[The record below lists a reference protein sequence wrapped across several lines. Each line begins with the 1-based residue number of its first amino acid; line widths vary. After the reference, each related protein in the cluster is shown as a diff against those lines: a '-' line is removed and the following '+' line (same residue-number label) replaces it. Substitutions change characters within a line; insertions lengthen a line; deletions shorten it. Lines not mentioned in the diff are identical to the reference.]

1 MKINRINDILSV
13 SPQLMPGDMAAA
25 AQAGFK
31 TVINNRPDGEE
42 PGQPATAEV
51 KAAAEAAGMAFI
63 SIPFT
68 AGMQTA
74 EDVKAFA
81 AALADSDQPILAYC
95 RSGTRS
101 TTVWAMAQVG
111 RLSADEIIAAAAG
124 AGYDLSPM
132 RPILSQA

>member
-1 MKINRINDILSV
+1 MRINRLTDNISV
-13 SPQLMPGDMAAA
+13 SPQLLPAEMPAV

-42 PGQPATAEV
+42 PGQPAIADIKTAV
-51 KAAAEAAGMAFI
+51 QAAGMAFI
-63 SIPFT
+63 DIPFT

-74 EDVKAFA
+74 EDVQAFA
-81 AALADSDQPILAYC
+81 KALAGSEGPILAYC

-101 TTVWAMAQVG
+101 TTVWAMSQAGQ
-111 RLSADEIIAAAAG
+111 LSADEIITAAAG

-132 RPILSQA
+132 RPIFSQS